1 MAKPIVF
8 KRQDIQ
14 HRKESLKE
22 GGTYIKPFV
31 TVRNSDSMAG
41 GVNFLNN
48 VSIPWDLTCDEMI
61 YCHEGNF
68 RLVCDGEAFDLGPG
82 DMMYVPKDNHIAYE
96 ADGECTIFYA
106 ASPVNWKQ
114 LAGLTEVPGIDP
126 EDM

>member
-14 HRKESLKE
+14 HRKESLQE